1 MYFYGLIPEA
11 QVSNTEDDLRDT
23 HVDQQLSLIQSIIV
37 NLVEEC
43 HCSDM
48 EKQGDREEDDL

>member
-1 MYFYGLIPEA
+1 M
-11 QVSNTEDDLRDT
+11 SNTEDDLRDT